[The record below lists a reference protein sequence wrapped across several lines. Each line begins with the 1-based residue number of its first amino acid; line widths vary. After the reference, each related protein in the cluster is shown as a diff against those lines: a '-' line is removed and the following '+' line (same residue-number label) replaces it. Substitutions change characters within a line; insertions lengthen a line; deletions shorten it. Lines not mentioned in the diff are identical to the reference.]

1 MSYKQRNLRLDGLS
15 LMIIIG
21 YLKQCEYPSI
31 LLLFRCKLKK
41 YEIQL
46 KTVTTLLP
54 SENSNIKVG
63 AVYDDLVISNVDD
76 QPESKQNLI

>member
-1 MSYKQRNLRLDGLS
+1 MT
-15 LMIIIG
+15 IVIG

-31 LLLFRCKLKK
+31 LLLFSMQIKE

-54 SENSNIKVG
+54 SKNSNIKVG
-63 AVYDDLVISNVDD
+63 AVDVDLVVSNVDG
-76 QPESKQNLI
+76 QPESKQNHI

>member
-1 MSYKQRNLRLDGLS
+1 MQ
-15 LMIIIG
+15 I
-21 YLKQCEYPSI
+21 
-31 LLLFRCKLKK
+31 KK

-63 AVYDDLVISNVDD
+63 AVDDDIVVRNVDE
-76 QPESKQNLI
+76 QPQSKQNRI